1 MTERG
6 TFFGWI
12 EVLDGKINSLG
23 EGYPSAVSGGDIDA
37 GGYGIYPG
45 FIDVHTHLGLFGSGV
60 GKEGEDVNESSE
72 NITPTLNV
80 LDAIDPFDYSFEL
93 ARRAGVTSVLV
104 SPGSAN
110 PVAGLISAIKTSGKC
125 VDDMLIRTVGMKL
138 ALGENP
144 KLSGK
149 GADTRMGTAAAIR
162 QALSENT
169 SLKPVLD
176 RKLKAHFHCH
186 KANDIF
192 TALRISKELG
202 LDPVL
207 IHCTDGY
214 LIAEELKKQNVP
226 CVVGPIINDRCKP
239 ELANLDPKNAG
250 VLSKAGLPVAI
261 CTDHS
266 ETPIEYLPL
275 SAAIAVKHGMDR
287 QKALEAITC
296 TAAEIAGISDRV
308 GSLKEGLDADLCIF
322 DGDPLELMSRAVIVM
337 INGIIV

>member
-1 MTERG
+1 M
-6 TFFGWI
+6 
-12 EVLDGKINSLG
+12 K
-23 EGYPSAVSGGDIDA
+23 
-37 GGYGIYPG
+37 
-45 FIDVHTHLGLFGSGV
+45 
-60 GKEGEDVNESSE
+60 SE
-72 NITPTLNV
+72 
-80 LDAIDPFDYSFEL
+80 A
-93 ARRAGVTSVLV
+93 
-104 SPGSAN
+104 
-110 PVAGLISAIKTSGKC
+110 LIP
-125 VDDMLIRTVGMKL
+125 L
-138 ALGENP
+138 
-144 KLSGK
+144 LSG
-149 GADTRMGTAAAIR
+149 
-162 QALSENT
+162 E
-169 SLKPVLD
+169 
-176 RKLKAHFHCH
+176 LKAHFHCH
-186 KANDIF
+186 RADDIM
-192 TALRISKELG
+192 TALRICGEFSIE
-202 LDPVL
+202 PVL